1 MKILLLCWR
10 DSTHPQGGGSE
21 RYLERVGE
29 YLVSRGHEVIF
40 RTSRHMN
47 AARSEVRNGVKYSR
61 GGAKYSVYPTALALI
76 AAGRLGIG
84 PLRGVDVVVD
94 TQNGIPFFARLVTA
108 KPTVL
113 LTHHCHREVWP
124 VAGRIIGR
132 LGWFLESQVAPWVYR
147 NSETVTVSAASRA
160 DLAELGVK
168 GAHII
173 ENGVDPIPAHIPIIE
188 RESLTHLV
196 TLSRLVPYKQ
206 IEHAIDTVAMLSDAT
221 LDIIGSGW
229 WEAELRTYARER
241 GVMEKVNFHGQVTE
255 DYKHALLARA
265 DIHLMPSRKEGWGLA
280 VMEAAQHGVPTVG
293 YAFGLRDSVQHQSTG
308 LLVSDEEEFAQATQ
322 LLIRDPK
329 LREQL
334 GQAAKDFAMQFSWD
348 STGARFE
355 QLLRRLT
362 RPTAD

>member
-29 YLVSRGHEVIF
+29 YLVSQGHEVVF

-47 AARSEVRNGVKYSR
+47 AARREVRNGVRYSR
-61 GGAKYSVYPTALALI
+61 GGAKYSVYPAALAMI
-76 AAGRLGIG
+76 VAARLGIG
-84 PLRGVDVVVD
+84 PLRGFDAVID
-94 TQNGIPFFARLVTA
+94 TQNGIPFFARLVSG

-124 VAGRIIGR
+124 VAGRVIGP
-132 LGWFLESQVAPWVYR
+132 LGWFLESRVAPWVYR
-147 NSETVTVSAASRA
+147 NSQTVTVSEASRA
-160 DLAELGVK
+160 DLLALGVPD
-168 GAHII
+168 AQII
-173 ENGVDPIPAHIPIIE
+173 ENGVDPIPEHIPLIA
-188 RESLTHLV
+188 RETPIHLV

-206 IEHAIDTVAMLSDAT
+206 IEHAIDTVAALDDAT
-221 LDIIGSGW
+221 LDVIGSGW
-229 WEAELRTYARER
+229 WEAELRAYARER
-241 GVMEKVNFHGQVTE
+241 GVLDKVIFHGQVTE

-293 YAFGLRDSVQHQSTG
+293 YSFGLRDSVQDNTTG
-308 LLVSDEEEFAQATQ
+308 LLVSDEQGFIDATRR
-322 LLIRDPK
+322 LIRDVE
-329 LREQL
+329 LREEL
-334 GQAAKDFAMQFSWD
+334 GADAKDFALKFSWD

-355 QLLRRLT
+355 ELLRRLT
-362 RPTAD
+362 QQ